1 MSVTLL
7 GTKETTVNKTEKTSA
22 VLKLTLY
29 WDAVNST
36 STLMNLSDGSILE
49 TNTAG

>member
-7 GTKETTVNKTEKTSA
+7 GTKKTTVNKTEKTPT
-22 VLKLTLY
+22 VMKLRLY
-29 WDAVNST
+29 WDEVNNI
-36 STLMNLSDGSILE
+36 STLMNLSDGSSLE